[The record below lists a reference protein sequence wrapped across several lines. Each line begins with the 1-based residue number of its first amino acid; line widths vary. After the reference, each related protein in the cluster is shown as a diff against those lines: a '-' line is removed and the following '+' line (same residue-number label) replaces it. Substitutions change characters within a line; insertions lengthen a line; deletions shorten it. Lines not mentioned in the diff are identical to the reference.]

1 MLEKRLFELWQL
13 LLELLKIIIL
23 EKILSMKNIYLLLK
37 RKKLMICTFSAK
49 ISFISGNKQKEGI
62 ETMKQKNAW
71 LFLIIGSSV
80 LLGLY
85 LLFKFSMKNI

>member
-1 MLEKRLFELWQL
+1 MTFIRPFVPIHPAIMTAISTFFLV
-13 LLELLKIIIL
+13 
-23 EKILSMKNIYLLLK
+23 YLGS
-37 RKKLMICTFSAK
+37 TFSTK
-49 ISFISGNKQKEGI
+49 ICSISGDMKQEGI

>member
-1 MLEKRLFELWQL
+1 
-13 LLELLKIIIL
+13 
-23 EKILSMKNIYLLLK
+23 
-37 RKKLMICTFSAK
+37 
-49 ISFISGNKQKEGI
+49 
-62 ETMKQKNAW
+62 MKQKNAW

>member
-1 MLEKRLFELWQL
+1 
-13 LLELLKIIIL
+13 
-23 EKILSMKNIYLLLK
+23 
-37 RKKLMICTFSAK
+37 MICTFSAK

-85 LLFKFSMKNI
+85 LLFKFSMKNIEIYIIKYMFHFNWFFFDWWINWRKNYK